1 VGQESGVES
10 WSPFGAVMRFN
21 DGKATQIRSYT
32 DPREA
37 LEAAGL
43 LE

>member
-1 VGQESGVES
+1 MEFKNGS
-10 WSPFGAVMRFN
+10 
-21 DGKATQIRSYT
+21 ATQIRSYL

-43 LE
+43 SKTA